1 MFVEMGLGKTIMVL
15 NALDVMIR
23 CGDVEKFLVI
33 APLRVARTTWIAETK
48 KWDHLNHIK
57 IVSITGNQK
66 ERLEALKTDA
76 DGYCI
81 NYENLPWLAGLFRN
95 KKWPFKTI
103 IADESSKLKSHR
115 SHWRALKTGG
125 NSLVCTGGLRTS
137 SLAPFA
143 FKNTRRFWNLTGTP
157 ASKGLDD
164 LWGQQ
169 FFIDGGQSLG
179 NTYGAFDSRWFRTDP
194 FTRIKEMFAH
204 SEGEIRK
211 AIAPTTFALRAKDY
225 MELGEELVNTIY
237 VDLPPKARMQ
247 YNQMEEELCI
257 EIENGEVEAF
267 NAGAKT
273 MKVHQIANGFIIH
286 GEEGEWEA
294 LHDAKLDALADIV
307 EEAAG
312 MPILVCYTFKADLAR
327 LKKAFP
333 QGVAFDTKPKTE
345 AAFKAGKIPILFIHP
360 ASGGHGVDGFQD
372 VTNIIVFFSV
382 DWSWELHAQVTAR
395 IGAVRQLQAGFK
407 RPVFIH
413 QIIAKDTVDEDI
425 LNRLESKMTIENA
438 LKRGLA
444 KRGLK

>member
-1 MFVEMGLGKTIMVL
+1 MGIGKSVMVL
-15 NALDVMIR
+15 NAIDIMIR
-23 CGDVEKFLVI
+23 CGEVEKFLI
-33 APLRVARTTWIAETK
+33 LAPLRVARNTWRDEIK
-48 KWDHLNHIK
+48 KWDHLTYLSIST
-57 IVSITGNQK
+57 IVGDQK
-66 ERLEALKTDA
+66 QRLEALKTDA
-76 DGYCI
+76 DIYTI

-143 FKNTRRFWNLTGTP
+143 FKHTKRFWNLTGTP

-169 FFIDGGQSLG
+169 FFIDGGSSLG

-204 SEGEIRK
+204 SDGEIRK
-211 AIAPTTFALRAKDY
+211 AIAPTTFTLRAKDY
-225 MELGEELVNTIY
+225 LDLGDEIVNNIY
-237 VDLPPKARMQ
+237 VDLPPKARRQ
-247 YNQMEEELCI
+247 YEQMEKELCI

-273 MKVHQIANGFIIH
+273 MKVHQIANGAIYY
-286 GEEGEWEA
+286 GEDGEWEP
-294 LHDAKLDALADIV
+294 LHDAKLEALADII

-312 MPILVCYTFKADLAR
+312 MPVIVAYTFKSDLVR

-333 QGVAFDTKPKTE
+333 QGRAFDTKPKTE
-345 AAFKAGKIPILFIHP
+345 AAFKAGQIPILFIHP
-360 ASGGHGVDGFQD
+360 ASGGHGVDGFQN

-382 DWSWELHAQVTAR
+382 DWNYEYHAQLIAR
-395 IGAVRQLQAGFK
+395 AGAVRQLQAGFK

-425 LNRLESKMTIENA
+425 LDRLESKMTIENA